1 MIVAGADRDD
11 GAAVARAAAGAGAH
25 VVLVGDNAARLGE
38 LAARLAGVRVA
49 VHTGAVDDPALATM
63 IDELFGR

>member
-1 MIVAGADRDD
+1 MIVAGADRDE
-11 GAAVARAAAGAGAH
+11 GAAAALAAAGAGAH
-25 VVLVGDNAARLGE
+25 VVLVGEDVARLGA

-49 VHTGAVDDPALATM
+49 VHAGAVDDPALAEM